1 MSYVVDNWS
10 FDPFVIVV
18 AVVVLLH
25 ELGLANLRRRSVPE
39 RTRSR
44 RLRSL
49 YFYGGLALLLVAV
62 VSPIDYW
69 ADDYFF
75 VHMIEHIL
83 IMFFAPI
90 LIVAGAPW
98 LPLLHSLPVGP
109 RRRVLRAVMLGRTSP
124 VLRSVG
130 HFLSNPWT
138 ALIAFNLV
146 MVIWHAP
153 AFFDA
158 AEENQLVHIWL
169 MHASF
174 FITGIMFWLQ
184 IIPSYPFRLR
194 TSPLW
199 QIGAIV
205 STNVVMFV
213 LAMTMSLFSATSWYS
228 VYAHV
233 PGVTL
238 SPYADQQI
246 GAAILWIC
254 GDFWALPAL
263 IIVIRRAL
271 EDKDGFSLSVD
282 RFFHRDPGPPLEVFR
297 PPAEGV
303 PPSWESRY
311 SSDWTKR

>member
-1 MSYVVDNWS
+1 
-10 FDPFVIVV
+10 
-18 AVVVLLH
+18 
-25 ELGLANLRRRSVPE
+25 
-39 RTRSR
+39 
-44 RLRSL
+44 
-49 YFYGGLALLLVAV
+49 
-62 VSPIDYW
+62 
-69 ADDYFF
+69 
-75 VHMIEHIL
+75 
-83 IMFFAPI
+83 MFFAPI

-109 RRRVLRAVMLGRTSP
+109 RRRLLRAVLLGPSSP

-130 HFLSNPWT
+130 RFLSNPWT
-138 ALIAFNLV
+138 ALVAFNLV
-146 MVIWHAP
+146 MVIWHVP
-153 AFFDA
+153 ALFDA
-158 AEENQLVHIWL
+158 AAENQFVHIWL

-263 IIVIRRAL
+263 IIIIRRAL
-271 EDKDGFSLSVD
+271 EDKEGFSLSVD
-282 RFFHRDPGPPLEVFR
+282 RFFHRDPGPPLEVLR
-297 PPAEGV
+297 PPVERV
-303 PPSWESRY
+303 PPS
-311 SSDWTKR
+311 